1 MGVALHL
8 NKFGFPFIQGC
19 AVVTQLPKAFA
30 TQAIGWLFESRPR
43 HSYSK
48 SLKHEVTAPLVNGLQ
63 PV

>member
-8 NKFGFPFIQGC
+8 NKFGFPFIQ
-19 AVVTQLPKAFA
+19 VVTQLPKAFA
-30 TQAIGWLFESRPR
+30 TQAIGWVFESRPR
-43 HSYSK
+43 QSYSK